1 MQEMITQKENE
12 NAVKEILE
20 RLYYNDIVECDGEI
34 SSIGK
39 FLLFQL
45 LIENHFKMIELPY
58 ACKKNEKTIVYT
70 VEPDPSVYA
79 TIILKYERT
88 GNGDE
93 IETTLDMEVC
103 LKKDIMILEKERVL
117 DLLKFIDRINATSN
131 ASVVSTIDSMYD
143 DNYCF
148 QAKGI
153 MIRQRYKRLCYPF
166 KEIIDDFPMNLKG
179 CFTSLADIDA
189 LLTGKTPLSAIN
201 RHIPI

>member
-34 SSIGK
+34 SDIGK
-39 FLLFQL
+39 FFLLQA
-45 LIENHFKMIELPY
+45 LIENHLKMMELPY

-70 VEPDPSVYA
+70 MEPDPSVYA

-103 LKKDIMILEKERVL
+103 LKKDIMMQEKESVL
-117 DLLKFIDRINATSN
+117 DLLKFIDRINE
-131 ASVVSTIDSMYD
+131 
-143 DNYCF
+143 F
-148 QAKGI
+148 
-153 MIRQRYKRLCYPF
+153 
-166 KEIIDDFPMNLKG
+166 
-179 CFTSLADIDA
+179 
-189 LLTGKTPLSAIN
+189 
-201 RHIPI
+201 

>member
-1 MQEMITQKENE
+1 MQEMITQKENA

-34 SSIGK
+34 SGIGK
-39 FLLFQL
+39 LFLLHA
-45 LIENHFKMIELPY
+45 LIENHLKMIELPY
-58 ACKKNEKTIVYT
+58 TCKKNENTIVYT
-70 VEPDPSVYA
+70 MEPDPSVYA
-79 TIILKYERT
+79 TILLKYERT

-103 LKKDIMILEKERVL
+103 LKKDIMIQEKERVL

-131 ASVVSTIDSMYD
+131 TGVVSTIDSIYA

-166 KEIIDDFPMNLKG
+166 KEITDDFPMNLKG
-179 CFTSLADIDA
+179 CFTNLADIDS
-189 LLTGKTPLSAIN
+189 LLTGKTTLSAIS

>member
-1 MQEMITQKENE
+1 MQEMITQKENA

-34 SSIGK
+34 SGIGK
-39 FLLFQL
+39 LFLLHA
-45 LIENHFKMIELPY
+45 LIENHLKMIELPY
-58 ACKKNEKTIVYT
+58 ACKKNENTIVYT
-70 VEPDPSVYA
+70 MEPDPSVYA
-79 TIILKYERT
+79 TILLKYERT

-103 LKKDIMILEKERVL
+103 LKKDIMIQEKERVL

-131 ASVVSTIDSMYD
+131 TGVVSTIDSIYA

-166 KEIIDDFPMNLKG
+166 KEITDDFPMNLKG
-179 CFTSLADIDA
+179 CFTNLADIDS
-189 LLTGKTPLSAIN
+189 LLTGKTTLSAIN

>member
-1 MQEMITQKENE
+1 MQEMITQKENA

-34 SSIGK
+34 SGIGK
-39 FLLFQL
+39 LFLLHA
-45 LIENHFKMIELPY
+45 LIENHLKMIELPY
-58 ACKKNEKTIVYT
+58 ACKKNENTIVYT
-70 VEPDPSVYA
+70 MEPDPSVYA
-79 TIILKYERT
+79 TILLKYERT

-103 LKKDIMILEKERVL
+103 LKKDIMIQEKERVL

-131 ASVVSTIDSMYD
+131 TGVVSTIDSIYA

-166 KEIIDDFPMNLKG
+166 KEITDDFPMNLKG
-179 CFTSLADIDA
+179 CFTNLADIDA
-189 LLTGKTPLSAIN
+189 LLTGKTTLSAIS

>member
-1 MQEMITQKENE
+1 MA

-34 SSIGK
+34 SGIGK
-39 FLLFQL
+39 LFLLHA
-45 LIENHFKMIELPY
+45 LIENHLKMIELPY
-58 ACKKNEKTIVYT
+58 ACKKNENTIVYT
-70 VEPDPSVYA
+70 MEPDPSVYA
-79 TIILKYERT
+79 TILLKYERT

-103 LKKDIMILEKERVL
+103 LKKDIMIQEKERVL

-131 ASVVSTIDSMYD
+131 TGVVSTIDSIYA

-166 KEIIDDFPMNLKG
+166 KEITDDFPMNLKG
-179 CFTSLADIDA
+179 CFTNLADIDS
-189 LLTGKTPLSAIN
+189 LLTGKTTLSAIS

>member
-1 MQEMITQKENE
+1 MQEMITQKG
-12 NAVKEILE
+12 NANAIKEILE

-34 SSIGK
+34 SGVGK
-39 FLLFQL
+39 LFLLHA
-45 LIENHFKMIELPY
+45 LIENHLKMIELPY
-58 ACKKNEKTIVYT
+58 ACKKNENTIVYT
-70 VEPDPSVYA
+70 MEPDPSVYA
-79 TIILKYERT
+79 TILLKYERT

-103 LKKDIMILEKERVL
+103 LKKDIMIQEKERVL

-131 ASVVSTIDSMYD
+131 TGVVSTIDSIYA

-179 CFTSLADIDA
+179 CFTNLADIDS
-189 LLTGKTPLSAIN
+189 LLTGKTTLSAIS

>member
-1 MQEMITQKENE
+1 MQEMITQKENA

-34 SSIGK
+34 SGIGK
-39 FLLFQL
+39 LFLLHA
-45 LIENHFKMIELPY
+45 LIENHLKMIELPY
-58 ACKKNEKTIVYT
+58 ACKKNENTIVYT
-70 VEPDPSVYA
+70 MEPDPSVYA
-79 TIILKYERT
+79 TILLKYERT

-103 LKKDIMILEKERVL
+103 LKKDIMIQEKERVL

-131 ASVVSTIDSMYD
+131 TGVVSTIDSIYA

-166 KEIIDDFPMNLKG
+166 KEITDDFPMNLKG
-179 CFTSLADIDA
+179 CFTNLADIDS
-189 LLTGKTPLSAIN
+189 LLTGKTTLSAIS

>member
-1 MQEMITQKENE
+1 MQEMITQKENA

-34 SSIGK
+34 SGIGK
-39 FLLFQL
+39 LFLLHA
-45 LIENHFKMIELPY
+45 LIENHLKIIELPY
-58 ACKKNEKTIVYT
+58 ACKKNENTIVYT
-70 VEPDPSVYA
+70 MEPDPSVYA
-79 TIILKYERT
+79 TILLKYERT

-103 LKKDIMILEKERVL
+103 LKKDIMIQEKERVL

-131 ASVVSTIDSMYD
+131 TGVVSTIDSIYA

-166 KEIIDDFPMNLKG
+166 KEITDDFPMNLKG
-179 CFTSLADIDA
+179 CFTNLADIDS
-189 LLTGKTPLSAIN
+189 LLTGKTTLSAIS

>member
-1 MQEMITQKENE
+1 M
-12 NAVKEILE
+12 
-20 RLYYNDIVECDGEI
+20 
-34 SSIGK
+34 
-39 FLLFQL
+39 
-45 LIENHFKMIELPY
+45 
-58 ACKKNEKTIVYT
+58 
-70 VEPDPSVYA
+70 EPDPSVYA
-79 TIILKYERT
+79 TILLKYERT

-103 LKKDIMILEKERVL
+103 LKKDIMMQGKERVL

-131 ASVVSTIDSMYD
+131 AGVVSTIDSMYD

-179 CFTSLADIDA
+179 CFTNLADIDA
-189 LLTGKTPLSAIN
+189 LLTGKTTLSAIS

>member
-34 SSIGK
+34 SDIGK
-39 FLLFQL
+39 FFLFQA
-45 LIENHFKMIELPY
+45 LIENHFKIIGLAY

-79 TIILKYERT
+79 TILLKYERT

-103 LKKDIMILEKERVL
+103 LKKDIMIQEKERVL

-131 ASVVSTIDSMYD
+131 AGVVSTIDSMCD

-153 MIRQRYKRLCYPF
+153 MIRQRYKCLCYPF
-166 KEIIDDFPMNLKG
+166 KEINNDFPMNLKE
-179 CFTSLADIDA
+179 CFANLTDIDA
-189 LLTGKTPLSAIN
+189 LLSGETTATAIS

>member
-1 MQEMITQKENE
+1 MQEMITQKENA

-34 SSIGK
+34 SGIGK
-39 FLLFQL
+39 LFLLHA
-45 LIENHFKMIELPY
+45 LIENHLKMIELPY
-58 ACKKNEKTIVYT
+58 ACKKNENTIVYT
-70 VEPDPSVYA
+70 MEPDPSVYA
-79 TIILKYERT
+79 TILLKYERT

-93 IETTLDMEVC
+93 IETTLNMEVC
-103 LKKDIMILEKERVL
+103 LKKDILIQEKERVL

-131 ASVVSTIDSMYD
+131 TGVVSTIDSIYA

-166 KEIIDDFPMNLKG
+166 KEITDDFPMNLKG
-179 CFTSLADIDA
+179 CFTNLADIDS
-189 LLTGKTPLSAIN
+189 LLTGKTTLSAIS

>member
-34 SSIGK
+34 SDIGK
-39 FLLFQL
+39 FFLLQA
-45 LIENHFKMIELPY
+45 LIENHLKMMELPY
-58 ACKKNEKTIVYT
+58 TCKKNEKAIIYT
-70 VEPDPSVYA
+70 VEPDPSIYA
-79 TIILKYERT
+79 TLLLKYKRT

-93 IETTLDMEVC
+93 IETTLNMEVC
-103 LKKDIMILEKERVL
+103 LKKDILIQEKEIVL

-131 ASVVSTIDSMYD
+131 VGVVSTIDSMCD

-153 MIRQRYKRLCYPF
+153 MIRQRYKCLCYPF

-179 CFTSLADIDA
+179 CFTNLADIDA
-189 LLTGKTPLSAIN
+189 LLTGETTLSAIS

>member
-1 MQEMITQKENE
+1 MQEMITQKENA

-34 SSIGK
+34 SGIGK
-39 FLLFQL
+39 LFLLHA
-45 LIENHFKMIELPY
+45 LIENHLKMIELPY
-58 ACKKNEKTIVYT
+58 ACKKNENTIVYT
-70 VEPDPSVYA
+70 MEPDPSVYA
-79 TIILKYERT
+79 TILLKYERT

-103 LKKDIMILEKERVL
+103 LKKDIMIQEKERVL

-131 ASVVSTIDSMYD
+131 TGVVSTIDSIYA

-166 KEIIDDFPMNLKG
+166 KEITDDFPMNLKG
-179 CFTSLADIDA
+179 CFTNLADIDS
-189 LLTGKTPLSAIN
+189 LLTGKTTLSAIS
-201 RHIPI
+201 RHILI

>member
-1 MQEMITQKENE
+1 MQEMITQKENA

-34 SSIGK
+34 SGIGK
-39 FLLFQL
+39 LFLLHA
-45 LIENHFKMIELPY
+45 LIENHLKMIELPY
-58 ACKKNEKTIVYT
+58 ACKKNENTIVYT
-70 VEPDPSVYA
+70 MEPDPSVYA
-79 TIILKYERT
+79 TILLKYERT

-103 LKKDIMILEKERVL
+103 LKKDIMIQEKERVL

-131 ASVVSTIDSMYD
+131 TGVVSTIDSIYA

-166 KEIIDDFPMNLKG
+166 KEITDDFPMNLKR
-179 CFTSLADIDA
+179 CFTNLADIDS
-189 LLTGKTPLSAIN
+189 LLTGKTTLSAIS

>member
-1 MQEMITQKENE
+1 
-12 NAVKEILE
+12 
-20 RLYYNDIVECDGEI
+20 
-34 SSIGK
+34 
-39 FLLFQL
+39 
-45 LIENHFKMIELPY
+45 
-58 ACKKNEKTIVYT
+58 
-70 VEPDPSVYA
+70 
-79 TIILKYERT
+79 
-88 GNGDE
+88 
-93 IETTLDMEVC
+93 
-103 LKKDIMILEKERVL
+103 MILEKERVL

>member
-1 MQEMITQKENE
+1 
-12 NAVKEILE
+12 
-20 RLYYNDIVECDGEI
+20 
-34 SSIGK
+34 
-39 FLLFQL
+39 
-45 LIENHFKMIELPY
+45 MIELPY
-58 ACKKNEKTIVYT
+58 ACKKNENTIVYT
-70 VEPDPSVYA
+70 MEPDPSVYA
-79 TIILKYERT
+79 TILLKYERT

-103 LKKDIMILEKERVL
+103 LKKDIMIQEKERVL

-131 ASVVSTIDSMYD
+131 TGVVSTIDSIYA

-166 KEIIDDFPMNLKG
+166 KEITDDFPMNLKG
-179 CFTSLADIDA
+179 CFTNLADIDS
-189 LLTGKTPLSAIN
+189 LLTGKTTLSAIS